1 MARPQPGGRAEHP
14 MGRVSFVLDTNI
26 FSELSKKDPNRHV
39 LGKFQQHRF
48 VSAGCAPV
56 MHELEFG
63 LAKMPSGRRQ
73 QELREF
79 LDGLLD
85 EGIEVLP
92 YDLDAAKR
100 HAVLRAALTAKVLGP
115 SYVDAQIAAVALVHE
130 AAVVT
135 RNTDDFKHFPGLR
148 VDNWFAD

>member
-1 MARPQPGGRAEHP
+1 

-26 FSELSKKDPNRHV
+26 FSELSKREPNRHV
-39 LGKFQQHRF
+39 LAKFQQHRF

-73 QELREF
+73 KELREF

-85 EGIEVLP
+85 EGVDVLP
-92 YDLDAAKR
+92 YDLDAATR
-100 HAVLRAALTAKVLGP
+100 HAEQRAALTARGLSP
-115 SYVDAQIAAVALVHE
+115 PYVDAQIAAIALVHE

-135 RNTDDFKHFPGLR
+135 RNTDYFKQFPGLR
-148 VDNWFAD
+148 VDNWFVA

>member
-1 MARPQPGGRAEHP
+1 

-26 FSELSKKDPNRHV
+26 FSELSKKEPNRHV
-39 LGKFQQHRF
+39 LSKFQQHRF
-48 VSAGCAPV
+48 VSAACAPV

-63 LAKMPSGRRQ
+63 LAKMPRGRRQ
-73 QELREF
+73 KELREF
-79 LDGLLD
+79 LDGLMD

-100 HAVLRAALTAKVLGP
+100 HAEQRAALVAKGLSP
-115 SYVDAQIAAVALVHE
+115 AYVDAQIAAIALVHE
-130 AAVVT
+130 AAVAT

-148 VDNWFAD
+148 VDNWFEE